1 MNLVGD
7 KLSES
12 EDTILNMEKKNE
24 IEKKKM
30 ENYLYSHIKNSD
42 TIIREVLKEKKEKE
56 EIINKY
62 KDIIDKSDIKIKE
75 LETKCYSFI
84 EKNNIKYSGYELE
97 INNYKMK
104 LTQLKNDNLIKDSI
118 IKKMKGEI
126 QILKAELSKNNSKND
141 IYNPIE
147 NYNNNAILSTK
158 KNKVENNQFLVNY
171 SSKIKD
177 LQNEINSL
185 KLKNNKDES
194 LLNHNL
200 LKINELELKLKEKQ
214 ILIDEYENKNN
225 IINEELDE
233 TKNSLLNLQMEN
245 ANIILEKNKEL
256 LSTDKIK
263 NEVNIKNKELEDK
276 LNALRIKMNEIEKEN
291 IVMKNKISNFT
302 NGLRKNIND
311 IENDNSN

>member
-1 MNLVGD
+1 
-7 KLSES
+7 
-12 EDTILNMEKKNE
+12 
-24 IEKKKM
+24 M

>member
-1 MNLVGD
+1 
-7 KLSES
+7 
-12 EDTILNMEKKNE
+12 MEKNNKKK
-24 IEKKKM
+24 KKKM